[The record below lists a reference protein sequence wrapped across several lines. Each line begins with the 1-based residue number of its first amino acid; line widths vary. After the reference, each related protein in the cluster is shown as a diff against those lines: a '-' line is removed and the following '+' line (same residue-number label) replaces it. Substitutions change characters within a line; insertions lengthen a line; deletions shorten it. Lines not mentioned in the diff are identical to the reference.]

1 MTEFDDRARMSAA
14 RLRASVGPV
23 EPRDM
28 TMASSRTKA
37 VAGAAAAL
45 VVAAV
50 IAAIVLSTSSH
61 SDRSD
66 DLAAAAPAPAAIT
79 PRTFAPTGLGAS
91 LSIPSQW
98 TDAPPASGFQ
108 FVARGQSPPPGFV
121 GAAARS
127 GFVPVSSAAL
137 ESSRRQFLTSAG
149 AVIHSSS
156 SGQVDGRPAV
166 QLQYRISGNG
176 VTVDDT
182 EYDIVAT
189 NTLTVGASQRQTTY
203 NVVTIVIGTP
213 VGRPD
218 PGLVRWIAST
228 IRVTP

>member
-1 MTEFDDRARMSAA
+1 M
-14 RLRASVGPV
+14 
-23 EPRDM
+23 
-28 TMASSRTKA
+28 
-37 VAGAAAAL
+37 
-45 VVAAV
+45 
-50 IAAIVLSTSSH
+50 
-61 SDRSD
+61 
-66 DLAAAAPAPAAIT
+66 
-79 PRTFAPTGLGAS
+79 
-91 LSIPSQW
+91 
-98 TDAPPASGFQ
+98 
-108 FVARGQSPPPGFV
+108 
-121 GAAARS
+121 
-127 GFVPVSSAAL
+127 
-137 ESSRRQFLTSAG
+137 
-149 AVIHSSS
+149 IHSSS